1 MQLAEAK
8 DSHVSDGMA
17 AMRRNPT
24 APIWIRTYIALAK
37 SWDK

>member
-17 AMRRNPT
+17 AMRNPT